1 MGLQFPTF
9 ISATILLQFFFIF
22 YFFHFFHNFLLLFI
36 IMFAKIALIVGLMI
50 CASINTEAKRRL
62 PAPVSLNEKYLIR
75 IIDRKLDRIPKTIA
89 ILKKRYPEFNGSW
102 EEVEAEIKAEYNS
115 LKKKK
120 PTTMRQLLD
129 LIQGINKRVG
139 NHFSAYPLDEERL
152 HKEVQAML
160 YPVPALMF
168 YLRRD
173 YRDYEG
179 SWEDVEANIRDGI
192 KSIEEKKPTTVGQLN
207 TLKDEFWENIQKM
220 LGGKKF
226 TRKLLLQNDLI

>member
-1 MGLQFPTF
+1 MGRVPYVY
-9 ISATILLQFFFIF
+9 ISYDLFCSFFFL
-22 YFFHFFHNFLLLFI
+22 FFFLFFI
-36 IMFAKIALIVGLMI
+36 IMFTKIALIVGLMI
-50 CASINTEAKRRL
+50 CASINTEAKRS
-62 PAPVSLNEKYLIR
+62 APRRTVSINEKYLVR

-102 EEVEAEIKAEYNS
+102 EEVEAEIKAGYNS

-129 LIQGINKRVG
+129 LIQGINKRID
-139 NHFSAYPLDEERL
+139 NYFSAYPLDEERL
-152 HKEVQAML
+152 HKEVQDML
-160 YPVPALMF
+160 YPVPGLMI
-168 YLRRD
+168 YLRSK

-207 TLKDEFWENIQKM
+207 TLKHEFWENIQKK

-226 TRKLLLQNDLI
+226 TRKRLLQNDLI

>member
-1 MGLQFPTF
+1 MGSYDLIAIF
-9 ISATILLQFFFIF
+9 F
-22 YFFHFFHNFLLLFI
+22 YFFHFFHNFFLLFI

-62 PAPVSLNEKYLIR
+62 PAPVSLDEKNLLR
-75 IIDRKLDRIPKTIA
+75 IIDWKLDRIPKTIA
-89 ILKKRYPEFNGSW
+89 ILKKRYPEYDGSW
-102 EEVEAEIKAEYNS
+102 EEVEAEIKAGYNS
-115 LKKKK
+115 LKEKK

-129 LIQGINKRVG
+129 LIQGINKRVD

-220 LGGKKF
+220 FGGKKF
-226 TRKLLLQNDLI
+226 PRKLLLQNDLI

>member
-1 MGLQFPTF
+1 MGQFPTF
-9 ISATILLQFFFIF
+9 MSATILLQFFFIF
-22 YFFHFFHNFLLLFI
+22 FFHFFHNFLLLFI

-75 IIDRKLDRIPKTIA
+75 IIYRKLDRIPKTIA
-89 ILKKRYPEFNGSW
+89 ILKKRYPENDGSW
-102 EEVEAEIKAEYNS
+102 EEVEAEIKAGYNS
-115 LKKKK
+115 LKEKK

-129 LIQGINKRVG
+129 LIQGINKRID
-139 NHFSAYPLDEERL
+139 NYFSAYPLDEERL
-152 HKEVQAML
+152 HEEVQAML
-160 YPVPALMF
+160 YPVPGLML
-168 YLRRD
+168 YLRSK

-179 SWEDVEANIRDGI
+179 SWEEVEANIRDGI

-207 TLKDEFWENIQKM
+207 TLKDAFREKIQKM

>member
-1 MGLQFPTF
+1 MGITVPYVY
-9 ISATILLQFFFIF
+9 ISYDLIAIFFFIF
-22 YFFHFFHNFLLLFI
+22 FYHFLLLFI

-50 CASINTEAKRRL
+50 CASINTEAKRRT
-62 PAPVSLNEKYLIR
+62 PVAVSINEKYLLR
-75 IIDRKLDRIPKTIA
+75 IVARKLDRVPKIIA
-89 ILKKRYPEFNGSW
+89 ILKKRYPEYKGSW
-102 EEVEAEIKAEYNS
+102 EEVEAEMKAENNS
-115 LKKKK
+115 LKEKK

-129 LIQGINKRVG
+129 LIHEITKKVDKY
-139 NHFSAYPLDEERL
+139 FSAYPLDEERL
-152 HKEVQAML
+152 HKEVQDML
-160 YPVPALMF
+160 YPVPGLMF
-168 YLRRD
+168 YLRSR

-207 TLKDEFWENIQKM
+207 TLKDELWEKIQKM

>member
-1 MGLQFPTF
+1 MGQFPTF
-9 ISATILLQFFFIF
+9 ISATIFLQFFFIF
-22 YFFHFFHNFLLLFI
+22 FYSFHNFFLFFI
-36 IMFAKIALIVGLMI
+36 IMFAKIALVVGLMI

-75 IIDRKLDRIPKTIA
+75 IIDRKLDRIPKIIA
-89 ILKKRYPEFNGSW
+89 ILKKRYPKYDGSW

-129 LIQGINKRVG
+129 LIQGIKKRVDK
-139 NHFSAYPLDEERL
+139 NFSAYPLDEERL

-160 YPVPALMF
+160 YPVPVLMF

>member
-1 MGLQFPTF
+1 MGIVPYVY
-9 ISATILLQFFFIF
+9 ISYDLIAFFFIF
-22 YFFHFFHNFLLLFI
+22 FIFFHNFFLLFI

-62 PAPVSLNEKYLIR
+62 PAPVSINEKYLVR
-75 IIDRKLDRIPKTIA
+75 IVDRKIDRIPKTIA

-102 EEVEAEIKAEYNS
+102 EEVEAEIKAGYNS
-115 LKKKK
+115 LKEKK

-129 LIQGINKRVG
+129 LIQGINKRID
-139 NHFSAYPLDEERL
+139 NYFSAYPLDEERL

-160 YPVPALMF
+160 RPVPALMF

-207 TLKDEFWENIQKM
+207 TLKDELWEKIQKM

>member
-9 ISATILLQFFFIF
+9 ISATILLQFFFYF
-22 YFFHFFHNFLLLFI
+22 FFHFFLLLFI
-36 IMFAKIALIVGLMI
+36 IMFTKIALIVGLMI
-50 CASINTEAKRRL
+50 CASINTEAIRSAPRRT
-62 PAPVSLNEKYLIR
+62 VSINEKYLVR

-89 ILKKRYPEFNGSW
+89 ILKKRYPEYDGSW

-129 LIQGINKRVG
+129 LIQGIKKRMD
-139 NHFSAYPLDEERL
+139 NYFSAYPLDEERL

-160 YPVPALMF
+160 YPVPGLLF
-168 YLRRD
+168 FLRRK
-173 YRDYEG
+173 YRNYEG

-192 KSIEEKKPTTVGQLN
+192 KSIEEKKPTTVGQLH
-207 TLKDEFWENIQKM
+207 TLKDEFWEKIRKM